1 MEDIFRRR
9 LQTVVYQKGLA
20 RTAKEARM
28 FIVHG
33 HITLNNKK
41 IDSPSYVV
49 QKGEEDLIGF
59 YRSSPVAKQIE
70 DYNKTQNKVEEQT
83 E

>member
-1 MEDIFRRR
+1 
-9 LQTVVYQKGLA
+9 
-20 RTAKEARM
+20 M

>member
-1 MEDIFRRR
+1 
-9 LQTVVYQKGLA
+9 
-20 RTAKEARM
+20 M

-33 HITLNNKK
+33 HITLNGKK

-49 QKGEEDLIGF
+49 QKGEEEFIGF

-70 DYNKTQNKVEEQT
+70 DYNKAQNKADEQT